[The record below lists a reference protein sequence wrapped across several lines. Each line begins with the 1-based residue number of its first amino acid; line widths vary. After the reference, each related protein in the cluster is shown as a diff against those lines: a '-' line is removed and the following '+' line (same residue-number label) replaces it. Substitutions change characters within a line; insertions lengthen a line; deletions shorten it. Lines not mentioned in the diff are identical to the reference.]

1 MTEYRVVVVSKVRE
15 YYLVEADDEAQ
26 AVAIATEHFT
36 TPAVAE
42 PVDEP
47 GEVELVEEA

>member
-1 MTEYRVVVVSKVRE
+1 MSEFRIVIVSKVRE
-15 YYLVEADDEAQ
+15 YYVVQADNEDE

-36 TPAVAE
+36 TPAVSE

-47 GEVELVEEA
+47 GEVEVVEEL

>member
-1 MTEYRVVVVSKVRE
+1 MSEYRVVVVSKVRE
-15 YYLVEADDEAQ
+15 YYVVEADDEAQ

-36 TPAVAE
+36 HPAVSE

-47 GEVELVEEA
+47 GEVETVEKL